1 VAEFINKNHKADAIV
16 DCTHLRTD
24 VDFEKLTEEEQEKM
38 LFLSSEA
45 RFIFYKTLAQKVSMP
60 EIRIVC
66 AISMDGCH
74 GYSPKE
80 QIVADPFYSALSGLY
95 KGLGKEWGKS
105 TVRIVDLGPDKGRI
119 LEMRIYRYLRRNLR
133 INAMIMK
140 LDTMTEKGCNKA

>member
-1 VAEFINKNHKADAIV
+1 
-16 DCTHLRTD
+16 
-24 VDFEKLTEEEQEKM
+24 
-38 LFLSSEA
+38 
-45 RFIFYKTLAQKVSMP
+45 MP

-95 KGLGKEWGKS
+95 KGLGKSGAKS

-119 LEMRIYRYLRRNLR
+119 LENEDLSILAKELKN
-133 INAMIMK
+133 NAMIMK
-140 LDTMTEKGCNKA
+140 LDTMTEKGV

>member
-1 VAEFINKNHKADAIV
+1 
-16 DCTHLRTD
+16 
-24 VDFEKLTEEEQEKM
+24 M

-60 EIRIVC
+60 EIRIGVC
-66 AISMDGCH
+66 NINGRLPWLF
-74 GYSPKE
+74 PKE

-119 LEMRIYRYLRRNLR
+119 LENEDLSILAKEL
-133 INAMIMK
+133 K
-140 LDTMTEKGCNKA
+140 NKCDDYEIGYHDGKRV

>member
-1 VAEFINKNHKADAIV
+1 
-16 DCTHLRTD
+16 
-24 VDFEKLTEEEQEKM
+24 
-38 LFLSSEA
+38 
-45 RFIFYKTLAQKVSMP
+45 MP

-105 TVRIVDLGPDKGRI
+105 TVRIVDLGPDKVGYWK
-119 LEMRIYRYLRRNLR
+119 MRIYRYLRRNLR

>member
-80 QIVADPFYSALSGLY
+80 QIVADPFYSALSVFTKDLEKSGASPRSGL
-95 KGLGKEWGKS
+95 W
-105 TVRIVDLGPDKGRI
+105 I
-119 LEMRIYRYLRRNLR
+119 
-133 INAMIMK
+133 
-140 LDTMTEKGCNKA
+140 